1 VCSSDLVAVDR
12 VGLFRGGGDGSGGAE
27 GMGLR
32 DVYRANASLLGRQR
46 SLVAQAPVWASAH
59 AGAKKEWGEISERVI
74 VEQSEEIAQGKLRD
88 RLIRLAADMGL
99 PRPST
104 RELPAV
110 QVEEGSPL
118 RVIQVRIEVT
128 TADWKIAYQLIDR
141 IESDPR
147 TMVRITDVTLDG
159 PGLPQIEG
167 DLNLS
172 ITVQAVAMIAGAGGT
187 GKKAGRSS

>member
-1 VCSSDLVAVDR
+1 
-12 VGLFRGGGDGSGGAE
+12 
-27 GMGLR
+27 
-32 DVYRANASLLGRQR
+32 
-46 SLVAQAPVWASAH
+46 
-59 AGAKKEWGEISERVI
+59 
-74 VEQSEEIAQGKLRD
+74 
-88 RLIRLAADMGL
+88 
-99 PRPST
+99 
-104 RELPAV
+104 
-110 QVEEGSPL
+110 
-118 RVIQVRIEVT
+118 VT